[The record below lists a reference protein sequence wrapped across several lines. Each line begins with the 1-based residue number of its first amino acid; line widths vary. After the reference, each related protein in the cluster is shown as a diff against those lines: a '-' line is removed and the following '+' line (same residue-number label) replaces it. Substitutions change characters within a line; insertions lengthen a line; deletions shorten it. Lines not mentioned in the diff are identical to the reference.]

1 MTRRPTW
8 AELQDAISRAAQDAR
23 YLDIYT
29 NDPAQTGNVGIAQR
43 AVERSA
49 AEANRLMRL
58 ATMTDDE
65 LREVPEE

>member
-8 AELQDAISRAAQDAR
+8 AELQAAIGRAAADER
-23 YLDIYT
+23 HIGHYLDEG
-29 NDPAQTGNVGIAQR
+29 PETGNLTIAQR
-43 AVERSA
+43 AAEKSA
-49 AEANRLMRL
+49 AEAKRLMRL